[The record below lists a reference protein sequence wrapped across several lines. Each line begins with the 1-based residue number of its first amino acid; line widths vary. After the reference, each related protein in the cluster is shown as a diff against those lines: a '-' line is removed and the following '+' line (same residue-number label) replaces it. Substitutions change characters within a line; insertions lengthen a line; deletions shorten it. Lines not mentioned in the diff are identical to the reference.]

1 MRPAVASTDEL
12 MINAL
17 RCLSMDMVQ
26 AANSGHPGLPL
37 GAAPMAYALYSK
49 FMRFDPARPDW
60 FNRDRFILSPGHGS
74 SLLYSV
80 LHQFGF
86 DLPLDEL
93 KQFRQLGSRTPGHP
107 EVGLTAGVECT
118 TGPLGQGFANGIGM
132 AIAERW
138 LNHRFGDI
146 VNHKIYAIVSDGD
159 LMEGVAG
166 EAASLAGHLGL
177 GNLIYLYDSNDISLD
192 GPCNK
197 AYTEN
202 VGAKFRAMGW
212 HVIEVADGNDLLTL
226 NHAVETARNETSK
239 PSLVI
244 VKTIIG
250 FASPLAGSSKS
261 HGAPLGSDNVAAT
274 KQALGYPSLE
284 PFFVPE
290 GFEGV
295 AAEARKKG
303 AALSAEWD
311 ERFAAFQSENPEL
324 AAELACVITGGLPA
338 GWSDQLRA
346 LKWDDGKVATRDA
359 GQAALNAVANSVP
372 WVVGGTADLGSSTKA
387 VIKNSGDFSIEDQP
401 NGRNIWFGVREHAM
415 GAIVNGMCLS
425 GLRSFGSTFLV
436 FSDYMRGSI
445 RLASLS
451 HLSSLFIFSH
461 DSVFVGED
469 GPTHQ
474 PVEHIESLRI
484 IPGLQV
490 FRPADAL
497 ETAACYETAV
507 GSGRASALVLTR
519 QGVPV
524 LNAFSDRIG
533 SGVARG
539 GYVLADGDDVALIAS
554 GSEVGLALDARAAL
568 AEQGISARVVSVPCR
583 EVFVAQDEEYR
594 SSVLRTGVPQVV
606 VEAGVTSGWLGLGA
620 SNRSAVGINRFGES
634 APGDTVYAHL
644 GMTID
649 HVVDSVKA
657 LVGR

>member
-1 MRPAVASTDEL
+1 

-37 GAAPMAYALYSK
+37 GAAPMAYTLYSR
-49 FMRFDPARPDW
+49 FMRFDPSRPDW

-74 SLLYSV
+74 SLLYSA

-86 DLPLDEL
+86 DLPMDEL
-93 KQFRQLGSRTPGHP
+93 KQFRQLGSKTPGHP

-146 VNHKIYAIVSDGD
+146 VDHKVYAIVSDGD
-159 LMEGVAG
+159 LMEGVAV

-192 GPCNK
+192 GPCDK
-197 AYTEN
+197 AYTED
-202 VGAKFRAMGW
+202 VGAKFRSMGW
-212 HVIEVADGNDLLTL
+212 HVIEVADGNDLTTL
-226 NHAVETARNETSK
+226 NHAVEIARAETNK

-244 VKTIIG
+244 VKTVIG

-261 HGAPLGSDNVAAT
+261 HGAPLGLDNVAST
-274 KQALGYPSLE
+274 KTALGYPSLE
-284 PFFVPE
+284 PFFVPD
-290 GFEGV
+290 GFGEVAV
-295 AAEARKKG
+295 AARNRG
-303 AALSAEWD
+303 SALSGEWD
-311 ERFAAFQSENPEL
+311 ERFAAFQAENPDL
-324 AAELACVITGGLPA
+324 AAELKCIMSGDLPTGWA
-338 GWSDQLRA
+338 DELRA
-346 LKWDDGKVATRDA
+346 LKWEDGKVATRDA
-359 GQAALNAVANSVP
+359 GQSALNAVANVVP

-387 VIKNSGDFSIEDQP
+387 VIKGSGDFSLINQP
-401 NGRNIWFGVREHAM
+401 EGRNVWFGVREHAM

-451 HLSSLFIFSH
+451 HLSSLFVFSH

-474 PVEHIESLRI
+474 PVEHVESLRI
-484 IPGLQV
+484 IPGLGV
-490 FRPADAL
+490 YRPADAL
-497 ETAACYETAV
+497 ETAACYELAF
-507 GSGRASALVLTR
+507 GNRRAAALILTR

-524 LNAFSDRIG
+524 LNEYADRVWG
-533 SGVARG
+533 GVARG
-539 GYVLADGDDVALIAS
+539 GYVLADGDDVAIIAS
-554 GSEVGLALDARAAL
+554 GSEVGLALEARAAL
-568 AEQGISARVVSVPCR
+568 KDQGVSARVVSVPCR
-583 EVFVAQDEEYR
+583 ELFAAQSAEYR
-594 SSVLRTGVPQVV
+594 AQVLPVGMQQVV
-606 VEAGVTSGWLGLGA
+606 IEAGVTSGWLGLGSDQRA
-620 SNRSAVGINRFGES
+620 AVGINRFGES
-634 APGDTVYAHL
+634 APGDTVYADL
-644 GMTID
+644 GMTVN
-649 HVVDSVKA
+649 HVVDAVKT
-657 LVGR
+657 LIGR